1 MEDQVYQ
8 RHINNFL
15 KHWWFQGRKRIIK
28 NSIISA
34 IGKKKIKILD
44 FGSGSGV
51 NLNMLANF
59 GIVHIYEPHIKTKK
73 FLKSKYSK
81 KGFKILNRLGNNKY
95 DLIVLADVLEH
106 IKNDK
111 IQIRKIINNLN
122 KNGKILITVPAFPI
136 LFTKKDKI
144 LKHYRRYRMNQLK
157 NVFNKFKIIKLSYF
171 NFFLFFPIS
180 IILIFT
186 KVFNINFIDKVEKK
200 PPGFINSTL
209 YFLLYLES
217 IFIKYIDLPFGI
229 SILGVFQKND

>member
-8 RHINNFL
+8 RHIDNFL
-15 KHWWFQGRKRIIK
+15 EHWWFQGRKRIIK
-28 NSIISA
+28 NSIISVV
-34 IGKKKIKILD
+34 GKKKIKILD

-51 NLNMLANF
+51 NLNMLSKY
-59 GIVHIYEPHIKTKK
+59 GVVHIYEPHIKTKK
-73 FLKSKYSK
+73 FLKLKYNK

-95 DLIVLADVLEH
+95 DLIILADVLEH

-111 IQIRKIINNLN
+111 TQIRKIIKNLN
-122 KNGKILITVPAFPI
+122 KDGKILVTVPAFPI

-144 LKHYRRYRMNQLK
+144 LKHYRRYQMKQLK
-157 NVFNKFKIIKLSYF
+157 DVFNKFKTVKLSYF

-186 KVFNINFIDKVEKK
+186 KVLNINFIDKVEKK
-200 PPGFINSTL
+200 PLGFINSIL

-229 SILGVFQKND
+229 SILGIFQKK